1 MRYSAF
7 TVRWGVVTLNPLYT
21 YTVPFLATDHD
32 DYFYQTPIVT
42 KCVIKRLYFTADIP
56 AAVGSSWRLTLYVN
70 GVASSLSIDITSSA
84 NYVEETANE
93 ITLNAGDYAYWT
105 IVPIGAPGNIGKPL
119 ILVDIENED
128 NSGMLL
134 SGDVSSVSSS
144 NAYYSLSFLRSSS
157 TELDVQCLVPT
168 KGKLTDVIGRL
179 QTAPRAGKSRKFTVR
194 VNGINTGLILTI
206 SDTAITGTA
215 SGEVDLVAGDLVSI
229 YSERINSPAHSR
241 VILNYKWVPDISGEM
256 IYMHS
261 GFNALE
267 TTSNNRYK
275 PVSEFASLNS
285 SEGIV
290 AARTYEAMYKKFH
303 TLLSVAPGAGK
314 AYNFMF
320 RDDSVDT
327 DLDLSV
333 ADANVSNS
341 NTTDEVLVEDKSI
354 LTYKVNG
361 VNTPTASIPKFGIV
375 GYKAEAGGTPLR
387 RLMGVGL

>member
-1 MRYSAF
+1 
-7 TVRWGVVTLNPLYT
+7 
-21 YTVPFLATDHD
+21 
-32 DYFYQTPIVT
+32 
-42 KCVIKRLYFTADIP
+42 
-56 AAVGSSWRLTLYVN
+56 
-70 GVASSLSIDITSSA
+70 
-84 NYVEETANE
+84 
-93 ITLNAGDYAYWT
+93 
-105 IVPIGAPGNIGKPL
+105 
-119 ILVDIENED
+119 
-128 NSGMLL
+128 L